1 MSEQPPAVTRRLPL
15 RAIGWTVVALALVLG
30 LIPFVPLVLSAATA
44 PARRI
49 HAPDLALW
57 IAQPIAIKLHM
68 TVALIALAI
77 GIVVML
83 RPKGKGL
90 HKALGWSWVVAMAVT
105 AVSSFFITTLSSTL
119 SWLHLLSGWT
129 VISLP
134 MAVYAIRRR
143 NIRAHAGAMT
153 GMFVGGLIIAGAFN
167 FLPGRLMWRMFFG

>member
-1 MSEQPPAVTRRLPL
+1 MSEPSITRQLSMRTI
-15 RAIGWTVVALALVLG
+15 AWTVVTIALVLG
-30 LIPFVPLVLSAATA
+30 TAPFVPRMIELAARSDWR
-44 PARRI
+44 P
-49 HAPDLALW
+49 HAPDMALW
-57 IAQPIAIKLHM
+57 MSQPIAIKIHM
-68 TVALIALAI
+68 TAALAALAI
-77 GIVVML
+77 GIVIMM

-105 AVSSFFITTLSSTL
+105 AVSSFVITTLGSTL

-143 NIRAHAGAMT
+143 DIRWHAGAMT

-167 FLPGRLMWRMFFG
+167 FLPGRLMWRMIFG